1 MLENIFLISLTLS
14 LPIALLL
21 YAVPHL
27 RRRYSAKWGYLA
39 WLVIAIRLLI
49 PFRFEMPQAPVK
61 LPKVPEY
68 NINMG
73 APQVQQDVQSEPAAP
88 KAPLTPKASAEPQ
101 HTASMSVSL
110 SGIIRAVWLTGA
122 SIFLLYHICSYLI
135 FKKRVMA
142 SASKKD
148 SFRHIPIYECSELSS
163 PVMIGII
170 KPKIFLPDVK
180 YTPEERQLILAH
192 ELTHFKRK
200 DLIYKLIML
209 AANAVHWFNP
219 LVYLMVRSAA
229 CELEYACDDDV
240 IKGSGIDFRKDY
252 SLTILK
258 TTKKENNS

>member
-14 LPIALLL
+14 LPIVFLLF
-21 YAVPHL
+21 AIPHL
-27 RRRYSAKWGYLA
+27 RRRYSARWGYLA
-39 WLVIAIRLLI
+39 WLIIAIRLLI
-49 PFRFEMPQAPVK
+49 PYRLEMPQAPVK

-73 APQVQQDVQSEPAAP
+73 VPQVPSDAQSKPAA
-88 KAPLTPKASAEPQ
+88 APEQRNTATPAETQSRAPV
-101 HTASMSVSL
+101 SMSL
-110 SGIIRAVWLTGA
+110 NDIIRAVWLSGVC
-122 SIFLLYHICSYLI
+122 IFLIYHICAYLI

-142 SASKKD
+142 SAAKKD
-148 SFRHIPIYECSELSS
+148 SFCHIPIYECSELSS

-170 KPKIFLPDVK
+170 KPKIFLPNVK
-180 YTPEERQLILAH
+180 YTPEEMQLILAH

-209 AANAVHWFNP
+209 AANAIHWFNP

-258 TTKKENNS
+258 TTKNENNS